1 MNYMFGQCCAS
12 AQREHDMQERLY
24 CMEQRAGIVSS
35 PLPPYVPPRDPMQL
49 YDEACV
55 AFADEA
61 SSCRRGK
68 STAPPKDEDYI
79 QEDDADDDGDDG
91 DDGDDENY
99 DDD

>member
-1 MNYMFGQCCAS
+1 
-12 AQREHDMQERLY
+12 MQERLY

-68 STAPPKDEDYI
+68 STAPPEDEDYI
-79 QEDDADDDGDDG
+79 QEDDADM
-91 DDGDDENY
+91 EMMTMMMVMTRTTMMASLLLSCVKVPSLVLAN
-99 DDD
+99 